1 MNGIRAYVL
10 IFEDTKQTIF
20 HIFHKLIDIHN
31 KFLLSYSDCLPCYS
45 EKLKKGKRDTPLP
58 SFILLPGFTEP
69 HPLLNTR
76 SDHGI
81 LHLIGNGSTCLVDN
95 RKRFDAMLP

>member
-45 EKLKKGKRDTPLP
+45 EKLKKREARY
-58 SFILLPGFTEP
+58 SFAKLHFTPGFY
-69 HPLLNTR
+69 
-76 SDHGI
+76 
-81 LHLIGNGSTCLVDN
+81 
-95 RKRFDAMLP
+95 